1 MECDTVRMNQE
12 NERVT
17 EGRTTMARIH
27 RRKLLQL
34 SGAGALTAK
43 TGGIAGILAASRAPA
58 HAQGTTVHWLRWN
71 DFVPASDELLKKE
84 IAPAAD
90 KALGIK
96 VNIETINGN
105 DLQARTTSAIQSG
118 TGPDVI
124 LGLNNW
130 PQLYAESLANVDDI
144 VEEIGKAQGGFYEES
159 RAVANDGKRWLGVPW
174 CVLGAMIV
182 YRKSWLAE
190 AGANAFPATW
200 EEYRAVG
207 KKLKAAGRPVG
218 QTLGH
223 TFGDAPTFTY
233 PYLWSWGGKEVLKD
247 GNTVVLNSK
256 ETVESVKFM
265 TAFWKEAHDE
275 GGLAW
280 DDTNNNRAFLSST
293 ISATLNGASI
303 YLLAKGKPDTYL
315 DEKGKPM
322 FQDMAHSPLPKGP
335 AGQFG
340 YHLPMT
346 NMLMGYSKNQK
357 AAKDFLRWMTSKE
370 VYQKWFNSQQ
380 GYSVGSTTIWEKDAL
395 WDKDPVMLPFRAAAR
410 AGRFPGYEGPADRK
424 AAEGLSKYLVT
435 DMYAKAAQGMAA
447 EEAVKWADGEF
458 RRIHGT

>member
-1 MECDTVRMNQE
+1 
-12 NERVT
+12 
-17 EGRTTMARIH
+17 MARIH

-34 SGAGALTAK
+34 SGAGAIAAK
-43 TGGIAGILAASRAPA
+43 SGGMAGILAASRAPA
-58 HAQGTTVHWLRWN
+58 YAQGATVHWLRWN

-84 IAPAAD
+84 IAPEAQ
-90 KALGIK
+90 KALGLK
-96 VNIETINGN
+96 LNIETINGN
-105 DLQARTTSAIQSG
+105 DLQARATSAIQSG
-118 TGPDVI
+118 SGPDII

-130 PQLYAESLANVDDI
+130 PQLYAESVSNVDDV
-144 VEEIGKAQGGFYEES
+144 VEEIGKAQGGFYDES
-159 RAVANDGKRWLGVPW
+159 RAVANDGKKWLGVPW

-207 KKLKAAGRPVG
+207 KKLKAAGRPIG

-233 PYLWSWGGKEVLKD
+233 PYLWSWGGKEVETD
-247 GNTVVLNSK
+247 GNKVVLNSK
-256 ETVESVKFM
+256 EAVESVKFM
-265 TAFWKEAHDE
+265 TAFWNEAHDE

-280 DDTNNNRAFLSST
+280 DDTNNNRAFLSGT

-315 DEKGKPM
+315 DDKGKPM
-322 FQDMAHSPLPKGP
+322 FQDLAHSPLPKGP

-357 AAKDFLRWMTSKE
+357 AAKDFLRWITSKE

-380 GYSVGSTTIWEKDAL
+380 GYSVGATTIWEKDPL
-395 WDKDPVMLPFRAAAR
+395 WNKDPVMLPFQAAAR
-410 AGRFPGYEGPADRK
+410 AGRFPGYAGPADRK

-435 DMYAKAAQGMAA
+435 DMYAKAVQGMPAD
-447 EEAVKWADGEF
+447 EAVKWADEEF
-458 RRIHGT
+458 RRIHAA

>member
-1 MECDTVRMNQE
+1 
-12 NERVT
+12 
-17 EGRTTMARIH
+17 MARIH

-34 SGAGALTAK
+34 SGAGAIAAK
-43 TGGIAGILAASRAPA
+43 SGGMAGILAASRAPA
-58 HAQGTTVHWLRWN
+58 YAQGATVHWLRWN

-84 IAPAAD
+84 IAPEAQ
-90 KALGIK
+90 KALGLK
-96 VNIETINGN
+96 LNIETINGN
-105 DLQARTTSAIQSG
+105 DLQARATSAIQSG
-118 TGPDVI
+118 SGPDII

-130 PQLYAESLANVDDI
+130 PQLYAESVLNVDDV
-144 VEEIGKAQGGFYEES
+144 VEEIGKAQGGFYDES
-159 RAVANDGKRWLGVPW
+159 RAVANDGKKWLGVPW

-207 KKLKAAGRPVG
+207 KKLKAAGRPIG

-233 PYLWSWGGKEVLKD
+233 PYLWSWGGKEVETD
-247 GNTVVLNSK
+247 GNKVVLNSK
-256 ETVESVKFM
+256 EAVESVKFM
-265 TAFWKEAHDE
+265 TAFWNEAHDE

-280 DDTNNNRAFLSST
+280 DDTNNNRAFLSGT

-315 DEKGKPM
+315 DDKGKPM
-322 FQDMAHSPLPKGP
+322 FQDLAHSPLPKGP

-357 AAKDFLRWMTSKE
+357 AAKDFLRWITSKE

-380 GYSVGSTTIWEKDAL
+380 GYSVGATTIWEKDPL
-395 WDKDPVMLPFRAAAR
+395 WNKDPVMLPFQAAAR
-410 AGRFPGYEGPADRK
+410 AGRFPGYAGPADRK

-435 DMYAKAAQGMAA
+435 DMYAKAVQGMPAD
-447 EEAVKWADGEF
+447 EAVKWADEEF
-458 RRIHGT
+458 RRIHAA